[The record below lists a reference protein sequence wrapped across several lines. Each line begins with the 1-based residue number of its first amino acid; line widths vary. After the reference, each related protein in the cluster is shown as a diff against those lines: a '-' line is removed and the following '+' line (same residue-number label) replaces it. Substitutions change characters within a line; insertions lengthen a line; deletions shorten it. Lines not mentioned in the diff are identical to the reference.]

1 VPKEGVRPPA
11 TVPAHV
17 GRTTSQEQSTRIV
30 PANVV
35 PCDRPETT
43 ATVRELVL
51 DADGRFVRFRATIR
65 LACPSGPP
73 AEADLR
79 FHSLS

>member
-1 VPKEGVRPPA
+1 VPKEGVQPPA
-11 TVPAHV
+11 VVPARV
-17 GRTTSQEQSTRIV
+17 SRTTSREGSTSIV
-30 PANVV
+30 DEHVV

-43 ATVRELVL
+43 ATVRELVV
-51 DADGRFVRFRATIR
+51 DSDDRFVRFRATVR

-79 FHSLS
+79 FHSLA